1 MDAQA
6 AAAAIILQPGEG
18 RELPM
23 GVGAD
28 RLVFKVT
35 GEESAGLLTFL
46 EYHAESGSRGT
57 SLHSH
62 DGHEEGFYV
71 IEGVLD
77 MQLGDEKLKARPGAW
92 VFVPR
97 GAVHAF
103 WNSSPAPCRFVATF
117 TPPGFEKFFEEL
129 AGMLA
134 GGLTRDAAAMEDLS
148 RRHGIRTVG
157 PSPAL

>member
-6 AAAAIILQPGEG
+6 AKAIILQPGEG

-46 EYHAESGSRGT
+46 EYYAEPGSPGT
-57 SLHSH
+57 SLHVH

-71 IEGVLD
+71 LEGVLD
-77 MQLGDEKLKARPGAW
+77 MQLGDEKLTARPGGW

-103 WNSSPAPCRFVATF
+103 WNSSPEPCRFVATF
-117 TPPGFEKFFEEL
+117 TPSGFEKFFAEL
-129 AGMLA
+129 AEILA
-134 GGLTRDAAAMEDLS
+134 RGQTREATAVEELS